1 MLGICLIYCIG
12 ELCLAGQLSNILFTL
27 CFASLVDSPQFKDS
41 YKVRATNFSED
52 FSVVTM

>member
-1 MLGICLIYCIG
+1 MPGICLIYCIG

-27 CFASLVDSPQFKDS
+27 CFASLVYSPQFKDS
-41 YKVRATNFSED
+41 YGVRATNFSED